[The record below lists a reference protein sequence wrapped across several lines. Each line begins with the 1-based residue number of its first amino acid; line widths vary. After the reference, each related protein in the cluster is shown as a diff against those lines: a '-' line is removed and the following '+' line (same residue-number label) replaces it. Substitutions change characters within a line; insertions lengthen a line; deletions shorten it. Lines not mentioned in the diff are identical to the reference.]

1 MDMQEVIQ
9 RAGLRGSRTPNT
21 DCITEKEIS
30 AAGSLLKGAVEQART
45 YLEEH
50 YRKYQAEM
58 NPLLEEEVDKLIGLQ
73 EKHKEYYQHTLLEQ
87 ERRLKE
93 QERRVDELFDQ
104 FMKWVT
110 ETLTIQNNP
119 YIRVV
124 AVLMGV
130 SQ

>member
-1 MDMQEVIQ
+1 MDEVIQ
-9 RAGLRGSRTPNT
+9 TVGLGSSGIPNT
-21 DCITEKEIS
+21 DSITEARIY
-30 AAGSLLKGAVEQART
+30 AAGSLLKNVVEQAGM

-50 YRKYQAEM
+50 YRIYQAEM

-73 EKHKEYYQHTLLEQ
+73 EKHKEYYQHTLFEQ

-119 YIRVV
+119 YIRIV

>member
-1 MDMQEVIQ
+1 MNGFGLRYRDGQFEKVMNMDEVIQ
-9 RAGLRGSRTPNT
+9 TVGLGSSGIPNT
-21 DCITEKEIS
+21 DCITEARIY
-30 AAGSLLKGAVEQART
+30 AAGSLLKNVVEQAGM

-50 YRKYQAEM
+50 YRIYQAEM
-58 NPLLEEEVDKLIGLQ
+58 NP
-73 EKHKEYYQHTLLEQ
+73 TL
-87 ERRLKE
+87 

-119 YIRVV
+119 YIRIV